1 MLVEVG
7 PRERPGGAALLTW
20 PSRSVHRGRLTRAQ
34 QIPAEKRYYLLYLSW
49 MPPWP
54 SGARK
59 SKPPE
64 EPCGSSGGGV
74 GCHCWTLPR
83 ALQPCAS
90 VTQRRHGG
98 GRQGASLT
106 LYRLRAQQHRTSLP
120 YALRFQPVNQESVK
134 WQKRTCRAR
143 ITLRNPQHVAR
154 RRSFS
159 FLRHSGMVPSHE
171 EADAAKLYAKRGYRL
186 SLRRRTLIAACNH

>member
-1 MLVEVG
+1 MVHTSIRLGRRVNRWLVVG
-7 PRERPGGAALLTW
+7 E
-20 PSRSVHRGRLTRAQ
+20 
-34 QIPAEKRYYLLYLSW
+34 
-49 MPPWP
+49 
-54 SGARK
+54 ARK
-59 SKPPE
+59 SKLPE

-134 WQKRTCRAR
+134 WCKRACRAR
-143 ITLRNPQHVAR
+143 ITIRNPQHVAR

-159 FLRHSGMVPSHE
+159 FLRHTGIARSHRG
-171 EADAAKLYAKRGYRL
+171 ADAANVRVKRGAYT
-186 SLRRRTLIAACNH
+186 SLRHCNLIALRTH